1 MPMTP
6 RQMVKLLQKNGFVRI
21 TQNGSHLKL
30 FNKITQ
36 KTVIVPLHNK
46 DLGIGLEQSIL
57 KQAGLK

>member
-6 RQMVKLLQKNGFVRI
+6 RQMVKLLQKNGFERV

-30 FNKITQ
+30 YNKITR
-36 KTVIVPLHNK
+36 KIAIVPLHNK
-46 DLGIGLEQSIL
+46 DLGIGLEHSIL

>member
-6 RQMVKLLQKNGFVRI
+6 RQMVKLLQRNGFVRT

-36 KTVIVPLHNK
+36 TTVIVPLHNK
-46 DLGIGLEQSIL
+46 DLGISLEQSIL

>member
-6 RQMVKLLQKNGFVRI
+6 RQMVKLLQKNSFERV

-30 FNKITQ
+30 YNKMTGKKAI
-36 KTVIVPLHNK
+36 IPWHNK
-46 DLGIGLEQSIL
+46 DLGIGLEHSIL